1 SERDPWSAQIE
12 TLGVAKLVEQLAL
25 NAVKEELNAGQI
37 RLLLRSSQRHL
48 NSERAKE
55 QLTEALSQPT
65 GLSIALEIVESD
77 DKTQLTPLEIRQV
90 IYEEKLAQARQSLQ
104 GDAHILQLQRLF
116 AASVDESSIRPL

>member
-1 SERDPWSAQIE
+1 
-12 TLGVAKLVEQLAL
+12 
-25 NAVKEELNAGQI
+25 
-37 RLLLRSSQRHL
+37 
-48 NSERAKE
+48 SERAKE
-55 QLTEALSQPT
+55 QLTEALSQQT